1 MDIESLWNKAIKETE
16 IHWQRLQ
23 YLATFQPTR
32 ISYILLSKSDIS
44 PEDTVVRRGSIEVLQ
59 PIIIVPPDYP
69 IFEGFNFKEDIG
81 LESDSVRAFLY
92 MRGIRLPSLKYYNKT
107 FTLDVWEMPI
117 TDALAKI
124 KNDLYRREDT
134 KTGLIVG
141 PNDVWQFSLLIY
153 VASLI
158 DRSFE
163 HDLKRIW
170 EKNSQE

>member
-1 MDIESLWNKAIKETE
+1 MDIESLWKKAVKETE
-16 IHWQRLQ
+16 IHRQRLQ

-44 PEDTVVRRGSIEVLQ
+44 PEDTVVRRGTIDVMQ
-59 PIIIVPPDYP
+59 PVIIVPPDYP

-92 MRGIRLPSLKYYNKT
+92 MRGIRLPSLKYYNKM
-107 FTLDVWEMPI
+107 FTLDVWEMPLV
-117 TDALAKI
+117 DALAKI
-124 KNDLYRREDT
+124 KNDLCRREDT
-134 KTGLIVG
+134 QTGLIVG

-158 DRSFE
+158 DKSFE
-163 HDLKRIW
+163 HDIKQIW
-170 EKNSQE
+170 ERET